1 VIEASY
7 SKKITLSTVNL
18 RKKMIKKGLKT
29 IAFIF
34 GLFITLTIGV
44 IIVVKSMINPNDY
57 INELERS
64 LSTQNVD
71 ITIEEDVSWLSLP
84 SLGLKLN
91 KVSLERGDELYSE
104 INEITVR
111 LNYLSL
117 INLPTSGLDGI
128 QLNVRIWG
136 GSVIIQSQFS
146 DFPLKVSNIDLAVNG
161 FSKGLDDLKVKLF
174 ATLLDKFDIQGKM
187 GLKIKSITGTSQ
199 IIEIPEL
206 ELEVDL
212 LKISGNLLLD
222 FSESSFEGMLNIN
235 DFNLAAQLNKLRQF
249 FPLLPIPSFEDK
261 TALTNVSLV
270 SNFSTNLD
278 EYSEYLHEINIDS
291 QKFIIEAETDIN
303 AGTMNNYIQG
313 DALNIDKYMTE
324 ETENS
329 PLGAVF
335 ASLLIPSYIW
345 GQQSSSEISI
355 DKLVAKNL
363 IFSNLFAALENSPNK
378 ANLSSFSADLKDG
391 GINGFGRLELDNSLN
406 FELSAK
412 TDNVSIS
419 SLLPISNTS
428 NVDGKLFANVKLR
441 GSGYDLKSIRGS
453 GSFVINDF
461 EILTIDMENEMCAI
475 LEPFTKSKY
484 TMSLANKTLLENL
497 DGKMQIDKGDLL
509 IRDLQTKLGNMDL
522 RSRGELRVNNNF
534 QFDVTVRNNT
544 EFTSENGCKIPNIFI
559 NKDIPISCSGNL
571 DQTFDVMKN
580 CQLDPK
586 IIETAIKGKALEK
599 IYEKINPNIDLFKR
613 LIK

>member
-1 VIEASY
+1 
-7 SKKITLSTVNL
+7 
-18 RKKMIKKGLKT
+18 MIKKGLKT

-270 SNFSTNLD
+270 SNFSTNLN

-291 QKFIIEAETDIN
+291 QKFKIEAETDIN

>member
-1 VIEASY
+1 
-7 SKKITLSTVNL
+7 
-18 RKKMIKKGLKT
+18 MIKKGLKA

-91 KVSLERGDELYSE
+91 KVSLERGNELYSE
-104 INEITVR
+104 INEITLR

-212 LKISGNLLLD
+212 LKISGNLSLD
-222 FSESSFEGMLNIN
+222 LSESSFEGMLNIH
-235 DFNLAAQLNKLRQF
+235 DFNLAAQFNKLRQF
-249 FPLLPIPSFEDK
+249 FPLLPIPSFKDK
-261 TALTNVSLV
+261 NALTSVSLV
-270 SNFSTNLD
+270 SNFSTNLN

-428 NVDGKLFANVKLR
+428 NVDGKLFANMKL
-441 GSGYDLKSIRGS
+441 GGTGYDLKSIRGS

-497 DGKMQIDKGDLL
+497 NGKMQIDKGDLL

-522 RSRGELRVNNNF
+522 RSRGELRLNNNF

-599 IYEKINPNIDLFKR
+599 IYEKMNPNIDLFKR

>member
-1 VIEASY
+1 
-7 SKKITLSTVNL
+7 
-18 RKKMIKKGLKT
+18 MIKKGLKT

-128 QLNVRIWG
+128 QLNVRIRG

-270 SNFSTNLD
+270 SNFSTNLN

-291 QKFIIEAETDIN
+291 QKFKIEAETDIN

-484 TMSLANKTLLENL
+484 TMSLVNKTLLENL

>member
-1 VIEASY
+1 
-7 SKKITLSTVNL
+7 
-18 RKKMIKKGLKT
+18 MIKKGLKT

-187 GLKIKSITGTSQ
+187 GLKIKSITETSQ
-199 IIEIPEL
+199 IIEIPVL
-206 ELEVDL
+206 ELEIDL

-249 FPLLPIPSFEDK
+249 FPLLPIPSFKDK
-261 TALTNVSLV
+261 NALTNVSLV
-270 SNFSTNLD
+270 SNFSTNLN

-291 QKFIIEAETDIN
+291 QKFKIEAETDIN

-484 TMSLANKTLLENL
+484 TMSLVNKTLLENL

>member
-1 VIEASY
+1 MIEASY

-161 FSKGLDDLKVKLF
+161 FSKRLDDLKVKLF

-497 DGKMQIDKGDLL
+497 DGKMQIDKSGLL

>member
-1 VIEASY
+1 
-7 SKKITLSTVNL
+7 
-18 RKKMIKKGLKT
+18 MIKKGLKT

-534 QFDVTVRNNT
+534 QFDVTIRTNT
-544 EFTSENGCKIPNIFI
+544 EFTSENGCKISNIFI
-559 NKDIPISCSGNL
+559 NRDIPISCSGNL
-571 DQTFDVMKN
+571 DQTFDAMNN
-580 CQLDPK
+580 CQLNPK
-586 IIETAIKGKALEK
+586 IMETAIKGKALEK

-613 LIK
+613 IIN

>member
-1 VIEASY
+1 
-7 SKKITLSTVNL
+7 
-18 RKKMIKKGLKT
+18 MIKKGLKT

-187 GLKIKSITGTSQ
+187 ELKIKSITGTSQ

-270 SNFSTNLD
+270 SNFSTNLN

-303 AGTMNNYIQG
+303 AGTMSNYIQG

-335 ASLLIPSYIW
+335 ASFLIPSYIW

>member
-1 VIEASY
+1 
-7 SKKITLSTVNL
+7 
-18 RKKMIKKGLKT
+18 MIKKSLKF
-29 IAFIF
+29 IALIF
-34 GLFITLTIGV
+34 GLFITLTIVV

-57 INELERS
+57 IDELERN

-91 KVSLERGDELYSE
+91 KVFLERGDELYSE

-128 QLNVRIWG
+128 QLNGRIRG
-136 GSVIIQSQFS
+136 GSVVIQSQFS
-146 DFPLKVSNIDLAVNG
+146 DVPLKVSNIDIAVNG
-161 FSKGLDDLKVKLF
+161 FSKGLDDLKVNF
-174 ATLLDKFDIQGKM
+174 FVTMLDKFDIQGKM

-199 IIEIPEL
+199 IIKIPEL
-206 ELEVDL
+206 ELEADL
-212 LKISGNLLLD
+212 LKISGNLSLD
-222 FSESSFEGMLNIN
+222 FSESSFKGMLNID

-249 FPLLPIPSFEDK
+249 FPLLPIPSFKDK
-261 TALTNVSLV
+261 NALTNVSLV
-270 SNFSTNLD
+270 SNFSTNLN

-291 QKFIIEAETDIN
+291 QKFKIEAETDIN

-313 DALNIDKYMTE
+313 NALNIDKYMME

-329 PLGAVF
+329 LLSAVL

-345 GQQSSSEISI
+345 GQQSSSEITI
-355 DKLVAKNL
+355 DKLVANDL
-363 IFSNLFAALENSPNK
+363 VFSNLFVALDNSPNR
-378 ANLSSFSADLKDG
+378 ANLSSFSANLNDG
-391 GINGFGRLELDNSLN
+391 GVYGFGTLELDNSLN

-412 TDNVSIS
+412 TDNVSIA

-428 NVDGKLFANVKLR
+428 NVDGKLFANMKLR
-441 GSGYDLKSIRGS
+441 GSGYDIKSVGGS

-475 LEPFTKSKY
+475 LEPFTRSGH
-484 TMSLANKTLLENL
+484 TMSLADKTLLENL
-497 DGKMQIDKGDLL
+497 NGEIQLEEGNLFVTDF
-509 IRDLQTKLGNMDL
+509 RTKLGNMDL
-522 RSRGELRVNNNF
+522 KSRGELKVNNSF
-534 QFDVTVRNNT
+534 QFDITIRNNT
-544 EFTSENGCKIPNIFI
+544 EFTSEDGCKIPNIFI

-571 DQTFDVMKN
+571 DQTFDVMNN
-580 CQLDPK
+580 CQLNPK
-586 IIETAIKGKALEK
+586 IMETAIKGKTQDK

-613 LIK
+613 IIN

>member
-1 VIEASY
+1 ML
-7 SKKITLSTVNL
+7 KKS
-18 RKKMIKKGLKT
+18 LKF
-29 IAFIF
+29 IALIF
-34 GLFITLTIGV
+34 GLFITLTIAMT
-44 IIVVKSMINPNDY
+44 IVVKSMINPNDY
-57 INELERS
+57 IDELERS

-71 ITIEEDVSWLSLP
+71 ITIEEDISWLSLP
-84 SLGLKLN
+84 SFGLKLN
-91 KVSLERGDELYSE
+91 NVSLQRGNELYSK

-117 INLPTSGLDGI
+117 LNLPLSGLDGI
-128 QLNVRIWG
+128 KLNGLIRG
-136 GSVIIQSQFS
+136 GNIVIQSQFS
-146 DFPLKVSNIDLAVNG
+146 DVPLKVSNIDIAVDG
-161 FSKGLDDLKVKLF
+161 FSKGLDDLKVKFF

-199 IIEIPEL
+199 IIKIPEL
-206 ELEVDL
+206 ELGIDL
-212 LKISGNLLLD
+212 LKISGNLSLD

-249 FPLLPIPSFEDK
+249 FPLLPIPSFKDK
-261 TALTNVSLV
+261 NALTNVSLV
-270 SNFSTNLD
+270 SNFSTNLN

-291 QKFIIEAETDIN
+291 QKFKIEAETDIN

-363 IFSNLFAALENSPNK
+363 IFSDLFAALENSPNK

-412 TDNVSIS
+412 TDNVSIA
-419 SLLPISNTS
+419 SLLPISKTS
-428 NVDGKLFANVKLR
+428 NVDGKLFANMELR
-441 GSGYDLKSIRGS
+441 GSGYDIKSIGGS

-484 TMSLANKTLLENL
+484 TMSLAKKTLLENL

-613 LIK
+613 IIN

>member
-1 VIEASY
+1 
-7 SKKITLSTVNL
+7 
-18 RKKMIKKGLKT
+18 MIKKSLKF
-29 IAFIF
+29 IALIF
-34 GLFITLTIGV
+34 GLFITLTIAV
-44 IIVVKSMINPNDY
+44 TIVVKSMINPNDY
-57 INELERS
+57 IDELERI
-64 LSTQNVD
+64 LSIQNVD
-71 ITIEEDVSWLSLP
+71 ITIEEDISWLSLP
-84 SLGLKLN
+84 SFGLKLN
-91 KVSLERGDELYSE
+91 NVSLQRGNELYSK

-117 INLPTSGLDGI
+117 LNLPLSGLDGI
-128 QLNVRIWG
+128 QLNGLIRG
-136 GSVIIQSQFS
+136 GNIVIQSQFS
-146 DFPLKVSNIDLAVNG
+146 DVPLKVSNIDIAANG
-161 FSKGLDDLKVKLF
+161 FSKGLDDLKVKFF

-199 IIEIPEL
+199 IIKIPEL
-206 ELEVDL
+206 ELGIDL
-212 LKISGNLLLD
+212 LKISGNLSLD

-249 FPLLPIPSFEDK
+249 FPLLPIPSFKDK
-261 TALTNVSLV
+261 NALTNVSLV
-270 SNFSTNLD
+270 SNFSTNLN

-335 ASLLIPSYIW
+335 ASLLIPSYLW
-345 GQQSSSEISI
+345 GQQSSSEITI
-355 DKLVAKNL
+355 DKLVANNL
-363 IFSNLFAALENSPNK
+363 VFSNFFVALENSPNR

-391 GINGFGRLELDNSLN
+391 GINGFGTLELDNSLN

-412 TDNVSIS
+412 TDNVSIA

-428 NVDGKLFANVKLR
+428 KVDGKLFANMKLR
-441 GSGYDLKSIRGS
+441 GSGYDIKSIGGS

-571 DQTFDVMKN
+571 DQTFDVMNN
-580 CQLDPK
+580 CQLNPK
-586 IIETAIKGKALEK
+586 IMETAIKGKAQDK

-613 LIK
+613 IIN

>member
-1 VIEASY
+1 MKA
-7 SKKITLSTVNL
+7 
-18 RKKMIKKGLKT
+18 

-34 GLFITLTIGV
+34 GLFITLTIAV
-44 IIVVKSMINPNDY
+44 TIVVKSMINPNDY

-128 QLNVRIWG
+128 QLNVRIRG

-187 GLKIKSITGTSQ
+187 GLKIKSITETSQ
-199 IIEIPEL
+199 IIEIPVL
-206 ELEVDL
+206 ELEIDL

-509 IRDLQTKLGNMDL
+509 IRDLKTKLGNMDL

-599 IYEKINPNIDLFKR
+599 IYEKMNPNIDLFKR

>member
-1 VIEASY
+1 
-7 SKKITLSTVNL
+7 
-18 RKKMIKKGLKT
+18 MIKKGLKT

-249 FPLLPIPSFEDK
+249 FPLLPIPSFKDK
-261 TALTNVSLV
+261 NALTNVSLV
-270 SNFSTNLD
+270 SNFSTNLN

-412 TDNVSIS
+412 TDNVSIA
-419 SLLPISNTS
+419 SLLPISKMS
-428 NVDGKLFANVKLR
+428 NVDGKLFANMELR
-441 GSGYDLKSIRGS
+441 GSGYDIKSIGGS

-484 TMSLANKTLLENL
+484 TMSLVNKTLLENL

>member
-1 VIEASY
+1 
-7 SKKITLSTVNL
+7 
-18 RKKMIKKGLKT
+18 MIKKGLKT

-34 GLFITLTIGV
+34 GLLITLTIGV

>member
-1 VIEASY
+1 
-7 SKKITLSTVNL
+7 
-18 RKKMIKKGLKT
+18 MIKKGLKA

-128 QLNVRIWG
+128 QLNVRIRG

-270 SNFSTNLD
+270 SNFSTNLN

-291 QKFIIEAETDIN
+291 QKFKIEAETDIN

>member
-1 VIEASY
+1 
-7 SKKITLSTVNL
+7 
-18 RKKMIKKGLKT
+18 MIKKSLKF

-34 GLFITLTIGV
+34 GLFITLTIAV
-44 IIVVKSMINPNDY
+44 TIVVKSMINPNDY
-57 INELERS
+57 IDELERS

-71 ITIEEDVSWLSLP
+71 ITIEEDISWLSLP
-84 SLGLKLN
+84 SFGLKLN
-91 KVSLERGDELYSE
+91 NVSLERGNELYSK

-117 INLPTSGLDGI
+117 LNLPLSGLDGI
-128 QLNVRIWG
+128 QLNGLLRG
-136 GSVIIQSQFS
+136 GSIVIQSQFS
-146 DFPLKVSNIDLAVNG
+146 DVPLKVSNIDIAADG
-161 FSKGLDDLKVKLF
+161 FSKELDDLKVKFF

-199 IIEIPEL
+199 IIKIPEL
-206 ELEVDL
+206 ELGIDL
-212 LKISGNLLLD
+212 LKISGNLSLD

-249 FPLLPIPSFEDK
+249 FPLLPIPSFKDK
-261 TALTNVSLV
+261 NALTNVSLV
-270 SNFSTNLD
+270 SNFSTNLN

-497 DGKMQIDKGDLL
+497 DGKMQIDKGNLL

-599 IYEKINPNIDLFKR
+599 IYEKMNPNIDLFKR

>member
-1 VIEASY
+1 
-7 SKKITLSTVNL
+7 
-18 RKKMIKKGLKT
+18 MIKKGLKA

-128 QLNVRIWG
+128 QLNVRIRG

-187 GLKIKSITGTSQ
+187 GLKIKSITETSQ
-199 IIEIPEL
+199 IIEIPVL
-206 ELEVDL
+206 ELEIDL

-222 FSESSFEGMLNIN
+222 LSESSFEGMLNIN

-484 TMSLANKTLLENL
+484 TMSLVNKTLLENL

-599 IYEKINPNIDLFKR
+599 IYEKMNPNIDLFKR

>member
-1 VIEASY
+1 
-7 SKKITLSTVNL
+7 
-18 RKKMIKKGLKT
+18 MIKKGLKF

-34 GLFITLTIGV
+34 GLFITLTIGL

-57 INELERS
+57 IDELERN

-91 KVSLERGDELYSE
+91 KVFLERGDELYSE

-128 QLNVRIWG
+128 QLNGRIRG
-136 GSVIIQSQFS
+136 GSVVIQSQFS
-146 DFPLKVSNIDLAVNG
+146 DVPLKVSNIDIAVNG
-161 FSKGLDDLKVKLF
+161 FSKGLDDLKVNF
-174 ATLLDKFDIQGKM
+174 FVTLLDKFDIQGKM

-212 LKISGNLLLD
+212 LKISGNLLLN

-249 FPLLPIPSFEDK
+249 FPLLPIPSFKDK
-261 TALTNVSLV
+261 NALTNVSLV
-270 SNFSTNLD
+270 SNFSTNLN

-291 QKFIIEAETDIN
+291 QKFKIEAETDIN

-313 DALNIDKYMTE
+313 NALNIDKYMME

-329 PLGAVF
+329 PLSAVLP
-335 ASLLIPSYIW
+335 SLLIPSYIW
-345 GQQSSSEISI
+345 GQQSRSEITI
-355 DKLVAKNL
+355 DKLVANDL
-363 IFSNLFAALENSPNK
+363 VFSNLFVALDNSPNK
-378 ANLSSFSADLKDG
+378 ANLSSFSANLNDG
-391 GINGFGRLELDNSLN
+391 GVYGFGTLEQDNSLN

-412 TDNVSIS
+412 TDNVSIA

-428 NVDGKLFANVKLR
+428 NVDGKLFANMKLR
-441 GSGYDLKSIRGS
+441 GSGYDIKSIGGS

-475 LEPFTKSKY
+475 LEPLKSSGH

-497 DGKMQIDKGDLL
+497 NGEIQLEEGNLFVTDF
-509 IRDLQTKLGNMDL
+509 RTKLGNMDL
-522 RSRGELRVNNNF
+522 KSRGELKVNNSF
-534 QFDVTVRNNT
+534 QFDITIRNNT
-544 EFTSENGCKIPNIFI
+544 EFTSEDGCKIPNIFI

-571 DQTFDVMKN
+571 DQTFDVMNN
-580 CQLDPK
+580 CQLNPK
-586 IIETAIKGKALEK
+586 IMETAIKGKAQDK

-613 LIK
+613 IIN

>member
-1 VIEASY
+1 
-7 SKKITLSTVNL
+7 
-18 RKKMIKKGLKT
+18 MIKKGLKA

-34 GLFITLTIGV
+34 GLLITLTIGV

-104 INEITVR
+104 INEITLR

-128 QLNVRIWG
+128 QLNVRIRG

-187 GLKIKSITGTSQ
+187 GLKIKSITETSQ
-199 IIEIPEL
+199 IIEIPVL
-206 ELEVDL
+206 ELEIDL

-412 TDNVSIS
+412 TDNVSIT

-428 NVDGKLFANVKLR
+428 NVDGKLFANMKLR
-441 GSGYDLKSIRGS
+441 GSGYDIKSVVGS

-509 IRDLQTKLGNMDL
+509 IRDLKTKLGNMDL

-534 QFDVTVRNNT
+534 QFDVTIRTNT
-544 EFTSENGCKIPNIFI
+544 EFTSENGCKISNIFI
-559 NKDIPISCSGNL
+559 NRDIPISCSGNL
-571 DQTFDVMKN
+571 DQTFDVMNN
-580 CQLDPK
+580 CQLNPK
-586 IIETAIKGKALEK
+586 IMETAIKGKALEK
-599 IYEKINPNIDLFKR
+599 IYEKINPNLDLFKR
-613 LIK
+613 IIN

>member
-1 VIEASY
+1 
-7 SKKITLSTVNL
+7 
-18 RKKMIKKGLKT
+18 MIKKGLKT

-313 DALNIDKYMTE
+313 DALNIDKYMTK

-335 ASLLIPSYIW
+335 SSLFIPSYLW
-345 GQQSSSEISI
+345 GQQSNSEITI
-355 DKLVAKNL
+355 DQLVAKNL

-412 TDNVSIS
+412 TDNVSIT

-428 NVDGKLFANVKLR
+428 NVDGKLFANMKLR

-484 TMSLANKTLLENL
+484 TMPLANKTLLENL

-522 RSRGELRVNNNF
+522 KSRGELKVNNNF

-599 IYEKINPNIDLFKR
+599 IYEKMNPNIDLFKR

>member
-1 VIEASY
+1 
-7 SKKITLSTVNL
+7 
-18 RKKMIKKGLKT
+18 MIKKGLKA

-104 INEITVR
+104 INEITLR

-355 DKLVAKNL
+355 DQLVAKNL

-461 EILTIDMENEMCAI
+461 EILTINMENEMCAI

-484 TMSLANKTLLENL
+484 TMSLANRTLLENL

-509 IRDLQTKLGNMDL
+509 IRDFQTKLGNMDL

-534 QFDVTVRNNT
+534 QFDVIVRNNT

>member
-1 VIEASY
+1 
-7 SKKITLSTVNL
+7 
-18 RKKMIKKGLKT
+18 MIKKGLKA

-34 GLFITLTIGV
+34 GLLITLTIGV

-104 INEITVR
+104 INEITLR

-187 GLKIKSITGTSQ
+187 GLKIKSITETSQ
-199 IIEIPEL
+199 IIEIPVL
-206 ELEVDL
+206 ELEIDL

-509 IRDLQTKLGNMDL
+509 IRDLKTKLGNMDL

>member
-1 VIEASY
+1 
-7 SKKITLSTVNL
+7 
-18 RKKMIKKGLKT
+18 MIKKGLKF

-57 INELERS
+57 IDELERN

-91 KVSLERGDELYSE
+91 KVFLERGDELYSE

-128 QLNVRIWG
+128 QLNGRIRG
-136 GSVIIQSQFS
+136 GSVVIQSQFS
-146 DFPLKVSNIDLAVNG
+146 DVPLKVSNIDIAVNG
-161 FSKGLDDLKVKLF
+161 FSKGLDDLKVNF
-174 ATLLDKFDIQGKM
+174 FVTLLDKFDIQGKM

-199 IIEIPEL
+199 IIKIPEL
-206 ELEVDL
+206 ELEADL
-212 LKISGNLLLD
+212 LKISGNLSLD
-222 FSESSFEGMLNIN
+222 FSESSFEGMLNID
-235 DFNLAAQLNKLRQF
+235 DFNLAAQLIKLRQF
-249 FPLLPIPSFEDK
+249 FPLLPIPSFKDK
-261 TALTNVSLV
+261 NALTNVSLV
-270 SNFSTNLD
+270 SNFSTNLN

-291 QKFIIEAETDIN
+291 QKFKIEAETDIN

-313 DALNIDKYMTE
+313 NALNIDKYMME

-329 PLGAVF
+329 PLSAVL

-345 GQQSSSEISI
+345 GQQSSSEITI
-355 DKLVAKNL
+355 DKLVANDL
-363 IFSNLFAALENSPNK
+363 VFSNLFVALDNSPNR
-378 ANLSSFSADLKDG
+378 ANLSSFSANLNDG
-391 GINGFGRLELDNSLN
+391 GVYGFGTLELDNSLN

-412 TDNVSIS
+412 TDNVSIA

-428 NVDGKLFANVKLR
+428 NVDGKLFANMKLR
-441 GSGYDLKSIRGS
+441 GSGYDIKSVGGS

-475 LEPFTKSKY
+475 LEPFTRSGH
-484 TMSLANKTLLENL
+484 TMSLADKTLLENL
-497 DGKMQIDKGDLL
+497 NGKIQLEAGNLFV
-509 IRDLQTKLGNMDL
+509 RDLRTKLGNMDL
-522 RSRGELRVNNNF
+522 KSRGELRVNNNF

-544 EFTSENGCKIPNIFI
+544 EFTSENGCKMPDIFI
-559 NKDIPISCSGNL
+559 NRDIPISCSGNL
-571 DQTFDVMKN
+571 DQTFDVMN
-580 CQLDPK
+580 DCQLNLK
-586 IIETAIKGKALEK
+586 IMETAIRGKAVEK

-613 LIK
+613 TIN

>member
-1 VIEASY
+1 
-7 SKKITLSTVNL
+7 
-18 RKKMIKKGLKT
+18 MIKKGLKF
-29 IAFIF
+29 IAFLF
-34 GLFITLTIGV
+34 GLFITSTIAV

-104 INEITVR
+104 INEITLR

-128 QLNVRIWG
+128 QLNIRIWG

-509 IRDLQTKLGNMDL
+509 IRDLKTKLGNMDL

-599 IYEKINPNIDLFKR
+599 IYEKMNPNIDLFKR
-613 LIK
+613 IIK

>member
-1 VIEASY
+1 
-7 SKKITLSTVNL
+7 
-18 RKKMIKKGLKT
+18 MIKKSLKF
-29 IAFIF
+29 IALIF
-34 GLFITLTIGV
+34 GLFITLTIAV
-44 IIVVKSMINPNDY
+44 TIVVKSMINPNDY
-57 INELERS
+57 IYELERI

-71 ITIEEDVSWLSLP
+71 ITIEEDISWLSLP
-84 SLGLKLN
+84 SFGLKLN
-91 KVSLERGDELYSE
+91 NVSLQRGNELYSK

-117 INLPTSGLDGI
+117 LNLPLSGLDGI
-128 QLNVRIWG
+128 QLNGLIRG
-136 GSVIIQSQFS
+136 GSIVIRSQFS
-146 DFPLKVSNIDLAVNG
+146 DIPLKVSNIDIAANG
-161 FSKGLDDLKVKLF
+161 FSKGLDNLKVKFF

-199 IIEIPEL
+199 IIKIPEL
-206 ELEVDL
+206 ELGIDL
-212 LKISGNLLLD
+212 LKISGNLSLD

-412 TDNVSIS
+412 TDNVSIT

-484 TMSLANKTLLENL
+484 TMSLVNKTLLENL

-522 RSRGELRVNNNF
+522 RSRGELRVNNDF

>member
-1 VIEASY
+1 
-7 SKKITLSTVNL
+7 
-18 RKKMIKKGLKT
+18 MIKKGLKF

-57 INELERS
+57 IDELERNF
-64 LSTQNVD
+64 STQNVD

-128 QLNVRIWG
+128 QLNGRIRG
-136 GSVIIQSQFS
+136 GSVVIQSQFS
-146 DFPLKVSNIDLAVNG
+146 DVPLEVSNIDIAVNG
-161 FSKGLDDLKVKLF
+161 FSKGLDDLKVNFF

-199 IIEIPEL
+199 IIKIPEL
-206 ELEVDL
+206 ELEADL
-212 LKISGNLLLD
+212 LKISGNLSLD
-222 FSESSFEGMLNIN
+222 FSESSFEGMLNID
-235 DFNLAAQLNKLRQF
+235 DFNLAAQLIKLRQF
-249 FPLLPIPSFEDK
+249 FPLLPIPSFKDK
-261 TALTNVSLV
+261 NALTNVSLV
-270 SNFSTNLD
+270 SNFSTNLN

-291 QKFIIEAETDIN
+291 QKFKIEAETDIN

-313 DALNIDKYMTE
+313 NALNIDKYMME

-329 PLGAVF
+329 PLSAVL

-345 GQQSSSEISI
+345 GQQSSSEITI
-355 DKLVAKNL
+355 DKLVANDL
-363 IFSNLFAALENSPNK
+363 VFSNLFVALDNSPNR
-378 ANLSSFSADLKDG
+378 ANLSSFSANLNDG
-391 GINGFGRLELDNSLN
+391 GVYGFGTLELDNSLN

-412 TDNVSIS
+412 TDNVSIA

-428 NVDGKLFANVKLR
+428 NVDGKLFANMKLR
-441 GSGYDLKSIRGS
+441 GSGYDIKSIGGS

-475 LEPFTKSKY
+475 LEPFTRSGH
-484 TMSLANKTLLENL
+484 TMSLADKTLLENL
-497 DGKMQIDKGDLL
+497 NGKIQLEGGNLFV
-509 IRDLQTKLGNMDL
+509 RDLRTTLGNMDL
-522 RSRGELRVNNNF
+522 KSRGELRVNNNF

-571 DQTFDVMKN
+571 DQTFDVMNN
-580 CQLDPK
+580 CQLSPK
-586 IIETAIKGKALEK
+586 IMETAIKGKAQDK

-613 LIK
+613 IIN

>member
-1 VIEASY
+1 
-7 SKKITLSTVNL
+7 
-18 RKKMIKKGLKT
+18 MIKKSLKF
-29 IAFIF
+29 IALIF
-34 GLFITLTIGV
+34 GLFITLTIAV
-44 IIVVKSMINPNDY
+44 TIVVKSMINPNDY
-57 INELERS
+57 IDELERI
-64 LSTQNVD
+64 LSIQNVD
-71 ITIEEDVSWLSLP
+71 ITIEEDISWLSLP
-84 SLGLKLN
+84 SFGLKLN
-91 KVSLERGDELYSE
+91 NVSLQRGNELYSK

-117 INLPTSGLDGI
+117 LNLPLSGLDGI
-128 QLNVRIWG
+128 QLNGLIRG
-136 GSVIIQSQFS
+136 GNIVIQSQFS
-146 DFPLKVSNIDLAVNG
+146 DVPLKVSNIDIAADG
-161 FSKGLDDLKVKLF
+161 FSKGLDDLKVKFF

-199 IIEIPEL
+199 IIKIPEL
-206 ELEVDL
+206 ELGIDL
-212 LKISGNLLLD
+212 LKISGNLSLD

-270 SNFSTNLD
+270 SNFSTNLN

-313 DALNIDKYMTE
+313 DALNIDKYMTK

-335 ASLLIPSYIW
+335 SSLFIPSYIW
-345 GQQSSSEISI
+345 GQQSNSEITI
-355 DKLVAKNL
+355 DQLVANDL
-363 IFSNLFAALENSPNK
+363 IFSNLFVALENSPNR

-522 RSRGELRVNNNF
+522 RSRGEIRVNDNF

>member
-1 VIEASY
+1 
-7 SKKITLSTVNL
+7 
-18 RKKMIKKGLKT
+18 MIKKGLKA

-44 IIVVKSMINPNDY
+44 IIVVKTMINPNDY

-91 KVSLERGDELYSE
+91 KVSLERGAELYSE

-128 QLNVRIWG
+128 QLNVRIRG
-136 GSVIIQSQFS
+136 GSVVIQSQFS
-146 DFPLKVSNIDLAVNG
+146 DVPLKVSKIDIVVNG
-161 FSKGLDDLKVKLF
+161 FSKGLDDLKVKFF

-199 IIEIPEL
+199 IIKIPEL
-206 ELEVDL
+206 ELELDL
-212 LKISGNLLLD
+212 LKISGNLSLD
-222 FSESSFEGMLNIN
+222 FFESSFEGVLNIN

-270 SNFSTNLD
+270 SNFSTNLN

-291 QKFIIEAETDIN
+291 QKFKIEAETDIN

-345 GQQSSSEISI
+345 GQQSSSEITI
-355 DKLVAKNL
+355 DKLVANDL
-363 IFSNLFAALENSPNK
+363 VFSNLFVALENSPNR

-391 GINGFGRLELDNSLN
+391 GINGFGTLRLDNSLN

-412 TDNVSIS
+412 TDNVSIA

-428 NVDGKLFANVKLR
+428 NVDGELFANMKLR
-441 GSGYDLKSIRGS
+441 GSGYDIKSVGGS

-497 DGKMQIDKGDLL
+497 NGKMQIDKGDLI

-522 RSRGELRVNNNF
+522 RSRGELRVDNNF